1 MLRNER
7 DSVAKFSHF
16 YNIFL
21 EHIFEQPTVFLT
33 TYIFLNNLHIFEQP
47 TYF

>member
-21 EHIFEQPTVFLT
+21 EHIFEQPT
-33 TYIFLNNLHIFEQP
+33 
-47 TYF
+47 YF